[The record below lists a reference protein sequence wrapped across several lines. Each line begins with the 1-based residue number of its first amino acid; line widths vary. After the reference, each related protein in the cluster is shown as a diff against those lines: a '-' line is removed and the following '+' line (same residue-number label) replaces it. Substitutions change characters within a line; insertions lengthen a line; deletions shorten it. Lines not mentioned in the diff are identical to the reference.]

1 MTDWSWIV
9 IGRITAG
16 IVLIDILLLAV
27 LTTIITI
34 MRRPSKTVNQLRGT
48 ASMAS
53 MALTQNPGYKVTR
66 LPCDESL
73 QDTISEATVTESII
87 SSRVDLDAFQDP
99 IYDYP
104 LLRFSRPS
112 EPQRTLVREDTV
124 DEITCPNPDMS
135 QNPFYDF
142 EHSPSTDQDLE
153 DMAPQVPHM
162 YDVIA

>member
-1 MTDWSWIV
+1 MTDCPWPWTI
-9 IGRITAG
+9 IGGITAG

-27 LTTIITI
+27 LTTI
-34 MRRPSKTVNQLRGT
+34 MRRPSKTINQLRGT
-48 ASMAS
+48 ASMES
-53 MALTQNPGYKVTR
+53 MALTQNPGYKVIR
-66 LPCDESL
+66 LPSYESP

-87 SSRVDLDAFQDP
+87 SSRVDLDVFQDP

-112 EPQRTLVREDTV
+112 EPQRTPVREDTV
-124 DEITCPNPDMS
+124 DEITCPNPDVS

-142 EHSPSTDQDLE
+142 EHSPSTDQDHE
-153 DMAPQVPHM
+153 DMVPQAPHM

>member
-9 IGRITAG
+9 IGGITAG

-27 LTTIITI
+27 LTTI

-48 ASMAS
+48 TSMAS

-66 LPCDESL
+66 LPSYESP
-73 QDTISEATVTESII
+73 QDTVTESII
-87 SSRVDLDAFQDP
+87 SSMVDLDVFQDP

-124 DEITCPNPDMS
+124 GESTCPNPDVS

-142 EHSPSTDQDLE
+142 EHSPSTDQDHE
-153 DMAPQVPHM
+153 DMAPPVPHM

>member
-1 MTDWSWIV
+1 MTDWSWTI
-9 IGRITAG
+9 IGGITAG

-27 LTTIITI
+27 LTTI
-34 MRRPSKTVNQLRGT
+34 MRRPSKTINQLRGI
-48 ASMAS
+48 ASMES

-66 LPCDESL
+66 LPSYESP

-87 SSRVDLDAFQDP
+87 SSRVDLDVFQDP

-112 EPQRTLVREDTV
+112 EPQRTPVRKDTV
-124 DEITCPNPDMS
+124 DEITCPHPDVS

-142 EHSPSTDQDLE
+142 EHSPSTDQDHE
-153 DMAPQVPHM
+153 DMAPPVPHM

>member
-1 MTDWSWIV
+1 MTDWSWPI
-9 IGRITAG
+9 IGGITAG
-16 IVLIDILLLAV
+16 IVLIDILFLAV
-27 LTTIITI
+27 LTTIIII
-34 MRRPSKTVNQLRGT
+34 MRRPSKTTNQLRGT
-48 ASMAS
+48 ASMES

-66 LPCDESL
+66 LPSYESP

-87 SSRVDLDAFQDP
+87 SSRVDLDVFQDP

-124 DEITCPNPDMS
+124 GESTCPNPDVS

-142 EHSPSTDQDLE
+142 EHSPSTDQDHE
-153 DMAPQVPHM
+153 DMAPQAPHM